1 MRIYDTGFAAHLA
14 AARDG
19 SLAPIW
25 FFHVVARDHETGAA
39 VPISVWSGDEDITL
53 TVQAADGSNV
63 SRLFTG
69 NVGLS
74 VTGLKY
80 VADLTDNPVTVSL
93 SQIAPVAQ
101 LMARGYDLRLAY
113 CEIHASAW
121 AGGGLASTPQ
131 LQWVGIVDEGPIA
144 TPAAGNDGG
153 INLMVRSEIMAQLTA
168 INPAK
173 SSDEHQRRRQGGDS
187 FCRYSGV
194 IGSRE
199 IQWFKD

>member
-1 MRIYDTGFAAHLA
+1 MRLYDTGFAAQLA

-19 SLAPIW
+19 AVAPIW
-25 FFHVVARDHETGAA
+25 FFHVIVYDSDTNAA

-101 LMARGYDLRLAY
+101 LMARGYNLRLAY
-113 CEIHASAW
+113 CEIHSTAW
-121 AGGGLASTPQ
+121 AGGALASTPQ

-144 TPAAGNDGG
+144 TPAAGSDGG
-153 INLMVRSEIMAQLTA
+153 ISLIVRSEIMAQLTA

-173 SSDEHQRRRQGGDS
+173 SSDEHQRRRRANDS
-187 FCRYSGV
+187 FCRFSGV
-194 IGSRE
+194 IASRE